1 MSHQP
6 YNDPPD
12 YAPSSHL
19 SNSQEP
25 HTQPVNFN
33 EDQNTSA
40 NAYHQSKQ
48 SLGQSTE
55 LSYPQSKFNS
65 GISVYDGDDPFTS
78 GAGYKVSP
86 ETDCPRLEF
95 IVPLGWLE

>member
-33 EDQNTSA
+33 EDTTSSA
-40 NAYHQSKQ
+40 NAYHMSKQ
-48 SLGQSTE
+48 SLGASTE

-78 GAGYKVSP
+78 GAGYKVSVGIIWSRT
-86 ETDCPRLEF
+86 ELISF
-95 IVPLGWLE
+95 IRVA